1 MPMHNSTPK
10 TFSNSN
16 ASVKRLD
23 LDVKPSDKCLQV
35 VLGYSKAVQV
45 KKSSYLNQEI
55 ILIQN

>member
-1 MPMHNSTPK
+1 MHNSTPK

-16 ASVKRLD
+16 TSVKHLE
-23 LDVKPSDKCLQV
+23 LGVKPSDKCLQFL
-35 VLGYSKAVQV
+35 LGYSKAVQV